1 MNKASKWIRIALSI
15 PIFAAS
21 ILSGIVTAKISLSA
35 VLVFFTGLMTA
46 YEIGVAIGSLA
57 VGLVT
62 ALITCVLWMLGTY
75 VRAQPKQVEAEAP

>member
-15 PIFAAS
+15 PIYAAS

-35 VLVFFTGLMTA
+35 VFVFFTGLMTA
-46 YEIGVAIGSLA
+46 YDFGVAIGTQA

-62 ALITCVLWMLGTY
+62 ALITGVLWMFGTY
-75 VRAQPKQVEAEAP
+75 VRAQPKQVEVEAP